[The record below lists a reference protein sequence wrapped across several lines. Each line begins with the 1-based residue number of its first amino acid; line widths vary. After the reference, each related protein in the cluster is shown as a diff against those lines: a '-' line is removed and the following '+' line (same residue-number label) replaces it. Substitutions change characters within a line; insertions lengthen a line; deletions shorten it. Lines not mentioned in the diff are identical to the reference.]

1 MIAFTGFLVCATI
14 IFFAGKKLSYFG
26 SVIANLS
33 GLGNLWVGVVLLAT
47 VTSLPELMVG
57 ISSAA
62 IVKSADLAV
71 GDIFGSCAFNLG
83 ILALLD
89 AFVPK
94 HQPLFNAASP
104 RHVMAAAM
112 GIILICLAGAGLLLA
127 PHILLIGWIGAIS
140 GIFIL
145 AYFVSMRLIYRFE
158 ARLPKILEHSEKNS
172 SGQQRSLKSAIANFV
187 VFSLV
192 LVGAALALPYFAEQI
207 AEKTGLGRSFVGT
220 LFLAASTSLPEIA
233 VSFAAIRVGFVDL
246 AVGNLLG
253 SNLFNVFILA
263 IDDLFYTDGF
273 ILKDAAEA
281 HIVSVLAVVIMNAIA
296 IIGLTYR
303 QEKKRFALAWD
314 SMLIFCIY
322 TLSLV
327 LLYRLTS

>member
-1 MIAFTGFLVCATI
+1 
-14 IFFAGKKLSYFG
+14 
-26 SVIANLS
+26 
-33 GLGNLWVGVVLLAT
+33 
-47 VTSLPELMVG
+47 
-57 ISSAA
+57 
-62 IVKSADLAV
+62 
-71 GDIFGSCAFNLG
+71 
-83 ILALLD
+83 LLD

-145 AYFVSMRLIYRFE
+145 AYLVSMRLIYRFE
-158 ARLPKILEHSEKNS
+158 ARLPKILEHSEKKS

-281 HIVSVLAVVIMNAIA
+281 HIVSVLAVIIMNAIA